1 MKSRILLFCLFLSSA
16 IHAQLNI
23 RLTKDPDSLVKKV
36 LVGKLSNVEIENVKY
51 SGYRNAVGLFRWKLK
66 YNTIIP
72 KGIILATGTI
82 TNALG
87 PNNTQGASHSS
98 TNAAVD
104 EDIKLLTK
112 EKTFDGAVLE
122 FDFMVPSDSVS
133 FNYFFASEEYPEYVD
148 KGVNDVFGFFLI
160 DSNSM
165 QKTNLAVLQ
174 PGNLPIAVDNIND
187 HKNSDRFISIGTAYE
202 GELSAWRNNMK
213 AGELAY
219 DMQYDGM
226 TTLLHAGAK
235 VIPFHKYH
243 LKMSIADVGDDQY
256 DSAIFIEAESFKS
269 VGIPQIDPRNPGL
282 IEDQPK
288 EKALVQLVGRLFD
301 KQRVEQTDS
310 GATLNLKIGF
320 DFNTAVIK
328 DQASYALL
336 DNIVKVLEADVDAA
350 LEIQGH
356 TDQDGSVEYNQKL
369 SLRRANEVARY
380 LIAKG
385 IDPNRIKTMGYGATK
400 PLSATDKAE
409 NRRVVFLFTH

>member
-1 MKSRILLFCLFLSSA
+1 MKSTILFALLLLSKLVA
-16 IHAQLNI
+16 AQLNV
-23 RLTKDPDSLVKKV
+23 RYTKDPDSLVKKV
-36 LVGKLSNVEIENVKY
+36 LVGKLSNVHIENVKY
-51 SGYRNAVGLFRWKLK
+51 SGYRNALGLFRWNVK
-66 YNTIIP
+66 YNKVIP
-72 KGIILATGTI
+72 KGIILATGAI

-87 PNNTQGASHSS
+87 PNNTQGASFSS

-104 EDIKLLTK
+104 DDLKLLTQ
-112 EKTFDGAVLE
+112 EKRFDGAVLE
-122 FDFMVPSDSVS
+122 FDFYVPSDSIS

-160 DSNSM
+160 DSSTL

-174 PGNLPIAVDNIND
+174 PGNIPIAVDNIND

-202 GELSAWRNNMK
+202 GELMAWKNNMK

-269 VGIPQIDPRNPGL
+269 AGIPQIAPRNSEL
-282 IEDQPK
+282 IEAQPK

-320 DFNTAVIK
+320 DFNTAAIK

-336 DNIVKVLEADVDAA
+336 DNIAKVLEADAVAN

-356 TDQDGSVEYNQKL
+356 TDQDGSIDYNQKL
-369 SLRRANEVARY
+369 SLHRANEVAKY
-380 LIAKG
+380 LITKG
-385 IDPNRIKTMGYGATK
+385 IDPNRIKTIGYGSTK

-409 NRRVVFLFTH
+409 NRRVIFLFTH